1 MKKIIPIVLI
11 LLLMLM
17 SCRHSKN
24 TSVALSKVGSDSV
37 LVDSTLLKSAEKDTL
52 PIWAERLNEIP
63 LPDYMQMDSPID
75 VYFKYNQIVNGYEV
89 TARWRPY
96 DKTAETGMVIM
107 NFHHRKTG
115 KDYRYYGKKYCSHDT
130 YEVTFAEGFKGYQNG
145 EIHYFNYT
153 SPDTIDHV
161 KKINGGS
168 PLGYYTPF
176 QCLDIDFDG
185 SKELLVSD
193 WSQDKGGNNY
203 EVYKLTNNG
212 LKRENCIPLD
222 RLTNLDKIDIK
233 KKTITSVCIDGV
245 FEEVEFYFSAKE
257 RKNKILH
264 IPEFLSEIAQNFP
277 FEEYNN
283 ELHSSFVL
291 DSIRE
296 CVKADKVGHA
306 SYKVIG
312 NRMSK

>member
-1 MKKIIPIVLI
+1 MSMKKIIPIIIIVL
-11 LLLMLM
+11 LVMAG
-17 SCRHSKN
+17 CRHSK
-24 TSVALSKVGSDSV
+24 TKEILCEEMVADSIYDDNNVHKVD
-37 LVDSTLLKSAEKDTL
+37 L
-52 PIWAERLNEIP
+52 PQWAKELNKIP
-63 LPDYMQMDSPID
+63 LPNYMQIDSLKD

-96 DKTAETGMVIM
+96 SKTAETGMVIM

-153 SPDTIDHV
+153 TPDTIDHF

-176 QCLDIDFDG
+176 QFLDIDFDG

-233 KKTITSVCIDGV
+233 KKAITLVCIDGG

-277 FEEYNN
+277 FEKYNN